1 MRYLNT
7 KCFFIHSQTDN
18 EDETNEVK
26 IREGMLVLPIY
37 FKPLFI
43 RTFSI
48 LIHHVVKDNKG
59 LGFGEQLRYNFE
71 VFSEI
76 AESFKYFSR
85 LLDHFDGIDIEVVQV
100 NPIQRGGK

>member
-7 KCFFIHSQTDN
+7 ECFFIHSQTDN

-26 IREGMLVLPIY
+26 ISESVLVLLIY
-37 FKPLFI
+37 FKPLLI
-43 RTFSI
+43 STFPI

-85 LLDHFDGIDIEVVQV
+85 LLHYFDGIDIEVVLV